1 MDIKH
6 ELVAILGFDP
16 EELNTPEMDLMR
28 FGIIE
33 NGGDT
38 QANTPGK
45 PGRTMEGPPTP
56 PPKSRYK
63 AAYRAV
69 CRSTVG
75 CFASAISVS

>member
-16 EELNTPEMDLMR
+16 EELNTPEMDLLR

-38 QANTPGK
+38 QADTP
-45 PGRTMEGPPTP
+45 E
-56 PPKSRYK
+56 KSQLIDGVAPFSRL
-63 AAYRAV
+63 
-69 CRSTVG
+69 TG
-75 CFASAISVS
+75 L

>member
-38 QANTPGK
+38 QADTP
-45 PGRTMEGPPTP
+45 E
-56 PPKSRYK
+56 KSQLIDGVAPFSRL
-63 AAYRAV
+63 
-69 CRSTVG
+69 TG
-75 CFASAISVS
+75 L

>member
-16 EELNTPEMDLMR
+16 EELNTPEMDLLR

-38 QANTPGK
+38 QADTPEKDRPHDGW
-45 PGRTMEGPPTP
+45 
-56 PPKSRYK
+56 
-63 AAYRAV
+63 AAYPAAKV
-69 CRSTVG
+69 QT
-75 CFASAISVS
+75 